1 MLVSRLFGKTHREPR
16 SDMKLAS
23 HKLLYQAGF
32 VSELS
37 AGRYEYLPL
46 GFIVWQKIINM
57 EIDANKRAL
66 LKKYLKQKIEEINN
80 SKVIVLF
87 YKYIYFYLLI
97 YI

>member
-46 GFIVWQKIINM
+46 GFIVWQKI
-57 EIDANKRAL
+57 
-66 LKKYLKQKIEEINN
+66 
-80 SKVIVLF
+80 V
-87 YKYIYFYLLI
+87 
-97 YI
+97 